1 MSDEILD
8 EAPVK
13 QNPDESSD
21 EVFDEG
27 TIGRKP
33 INYQLIIDLGL
44 NRIHTIVSKP
54 SSPENIITDTTVF
67 RRSVS
72 IYALMLKP
80 YNDKVFE
87 KKKNELFNKFDSDY
101 QEAMNLSAQRGESIT
116 AQAIM
121 EAEWRYSESL
131 FAEIMSQLHK
141 NSMLIR
147 KKVLLI
153 EKA

>member
-1 MSDEILD
+1 MSDEIL
-8 EAPVK
+8 EESPVK
-13 QNPDESSD
+13 QNPDEPID
-21 EVFDEG
+21 EVFDEA

-54 SSPENIITDTTVF
+54 SNPESIATDTTVF

-72 IYALMLKP
+72 IYALMLIP
-80 YNDKVFE
+80 YENKAFRDKKKELFE
-87 KKKNELFNKFDSDY
+87 KFDDEY
-101 QEAMNLSAQRGESIT
+101 QEAMNLAQQKGEIIT
-116 AQAIM
+116 LQAVM
-121 EAEWRYSESL
+121 EAEWRYSEAL
-131 FAEIMSQLHK
+131 FAEIMKLLHR

-153 EKA
+153 EKS